1 MPRYI
6 AIDYGTKRIGLAS
19 ADSAVGVTTPLGV
32 VAGRNDLAADVDA
45 VLAVVADYQ
54 VDTLVVGLPLNM
66 DDTEGPQ
73 AKLTRRFG
81 TLLAERS
88 GLEVVY
94 HDERLSS
101 FAADDA
107 MAGSDLT
114 QQQRKRQRDKLAAAA
129 ILQAFLDQQT
139 QG

>member
-6 AIDYGTKRIGLAS
+6 GIDYGTKRIGLAVG
-19 ADSAVGVTTPLGV
+19 DSATV
-32 VAGRNDLAADVDA
+32 VATPMDVVTGCNNPDVDVDA

-54 VDTLVVGLPLNM
+54 IDALVVGLPLNM
-66 DDTEGPQ
+66 DDTEGKQ

-88 GLEVVY
+88 GFEVVY
-94 HDERLSS
+94 QDERLSS

-107 MAGSDLT
+107 MQGTELT

-129 ILQAFLDQQT
+129 ILQEFLNR